1 VNQASQ
7 TVHEFKGVRL
17 EIRSSLS
24 FDEVLRRLQEQTGSS
39 AVTQINEVAATTTSI
54 ADFESEITRRFV
66 GPSGFML
73 FAKIEHGP
81 WIATYGLKRR
91 VLRIILGNPLLA
103 ITMMRED
110 LSAGLFAPVEILLV
124 DDIPGST
131 LYYVRPSS
139 LMVVT
144 ENPRLKE
151 AAVKLDHKLENLIA
165 TITGLSESSETRD
178 TPAA

>member
-1 VNQASQ
+1 MNQATQ

-39 AVTQINEVAATTTSI
+39 AVTQINEVAAKSASV

-139 LMVVT
+139 LMVVG
-144 ENPRLKE
+144 ENPPLKE
-151 AAVKLDHKLENLIA
+151 AALKLDHKLESLIA
-165 TITGLSESSETRD
+165 NITGLSEGSGNRD
-178 TPAA
+178 TTAT